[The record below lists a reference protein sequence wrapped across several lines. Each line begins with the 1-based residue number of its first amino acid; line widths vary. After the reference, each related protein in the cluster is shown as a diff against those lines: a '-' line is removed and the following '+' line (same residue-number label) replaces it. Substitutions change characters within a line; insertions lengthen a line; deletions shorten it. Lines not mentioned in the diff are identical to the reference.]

1 MYQTNIFV
9 FICILV
15 VQITPSLALDES
27 NEQGRSRELHNLRKS
42 QKLEDPKQDAII
54 EPGCICG
61 VTGWHCCRKKRTL
74 SKVRKNREKMNPKS
88 ILPL

>member
-9 FICILV
+9 LICILV
-15 VQITPSLALDES
+15 VQITPSLALDGS
-27 NEQGRSRELHNLRKS
+27 NEQGQSRELHNLRKS
-42 QKLEDPKQDAII
+42 HELEDPKQAAKI

-74 SKVRKNREKMNPKS
+74 SKVRKKKKNESKN